1 MRAMRGLQFSRA
13 GGIYWLELFPAAR
26 RERRAWCTRAEAIPD
41 QALQHDAQLT
51 LQTKWGHSEGAAAFA
66 TLVPRPYRRRF
77 VRMAIAYE
85 LVVDYLDTTSE
96 RPADDPFGN
105 TFRLHQALFAALGT
119 ESVENGDWYAL
130 HPHRDDGGY
139 LAAQVAACR
148 ETFLSLPSW
157 RLVAGQARRLAILYA
172 EAQGLYH
179 TIEAGIPDRT
189 RAAQTSIEVD
199 RHPELQWGEML
210 AAGASSLPVLALM
223 AAAACP
229 GLSESDAERIAATY
243 YPWTSSLHILLHGL
257 VHRDDDR
264 ASGQFNQLDHY
275 RCGKQTAERLAFIAS
290 RARLLVS
297 ELPQGEMHATLLAG
311 MGGYYL
317 APRQA
322 WTPENAEISRAVL
335 GSLDPMTRA
344 ALLVHRIR
352 RAVPHGELVAYRKHH
367 QLHH

>member
-1 MRAMRGLQFSRA
+1 MSATQGLQFSRA

-26 RERRAWCTRAEAIPD
+26 RERRAWSSRAEEIPD
-41 QALQHDAQLT
+41 RALRRDAQLT

-66 TLVPRPYRRRF
+66 ILVPRSYRRRF

-105 TFRLHQALFAALGT
+105 TFRLHQALFAALGA
-119 ESVENGDWYAL
+119 EPVEGGDWYSF
-130 HPHRDDGGY
+130 HPQSDDGGY

-148 ETFLSLPSW
+148 EIFLSLPSS
-157 RLVAGQARRLAILYA
+157 RLVAGRARRLAILYA

-179 TIEAGIPDRT
+179 SIEAGTPARE
-189 RAAQTSIEVD
+189 RAEQTNIEAD

-210 AAGASSLPVLALM
+210 AGGASSLPVLALM

-229 GLSESDAERIAATY
+229 GLSDGEAERIAAAY

-257 VHRDDDR
+257 VHRDGDR
-264 ASGQFNQLDHY
+264 ASGQFNQLNHY

-297 ELPQGEMHATLLAG
+297 RLPQGEMHATLLAG

-322 WTPENAEISRAVL
+322 WTLENGEISRTVL
-335 GSLDPMTRA
+335 DSLDPMTRA
-344 ALLVHRIR
+344 ALLIHRIR
-352 RAVPHGELVAYRKHH
+352 RAAPARPRA
-367 QLHH
+367 